1 MIPVYLKENQIGA
14 SSRKVY
20 GLKGDKVFILTH
32 SINMRLVIDESN
44 NKYWVNI
51 NNLSDDPIQKD
62 LTNILIKNSINSI
75 HDKDI
80 KSKKGIKKK

>member
-14 SSRKVY
+14 SSKKVY

-32 SINMRLVIDESN
+32 SINMRMVIDEKN

-51 NNLSDDPIQKD
+51 NNLSDVPIPK
-62 LTNILIKNSINSI
+62 NLIETTYEKV
-75 HDKDI
+75 
-80 KSKKGIKKK
+80 KSRKKRI

>member
-20 GLKGDKVFILTH
+20 GHKGDKVFILTH
-32 SINMRLVIDESN
+32 SINMRLVVDESD

-51 NNLSDDPIQKD
+51 NNLSDAPIQK
-62 LTNILIKNSINSI
+62 NLIEKIYENA
-75 HDKDI
+75 KGR
-80 KSKKGIKKK
+80 KKRK

>member
-32 SINMRLVIDESN
+32 SINMRLVVDDSD

-51 NNLSDDPIQKD
+51 NNLSDAPIPKD
-62 LTNILIKNSINSI
+62 ITNILIKNAINSTN
-75 HDKDI
+75 DKDV
-80 KSKKGIKKK
+80 KGRKKTK

>member
-20 GLKGDKVFILTH
+20 GLKGDKVYILTH

-51 NNLSDDPIQKD
+51 NNLSDAPIQKD
-62 LTNILIKNSINSI
+62 LTNILIKNSIN
-75 HDKDI
+75 DKDI

>member
-14 SSRKVY
+14 SSKKVY

-32 SINMRLVIDESN
+32 SINMRLVVDESN

-51 NNLSDDPIQKD
+51 NNLSDAPIPK
-62 LTNILIKNSINSI
+62 NLIEKIYENA
-75 HDKDI
+75 KGR
-80 KSKKGIKKK
+80 KKRK